1 MATDS
6 PSLFQEPAQRMFY
19 RRLSESLSAS
29 GWLRFTRLC
38 WQGRPIAF
46 HFGFQY
52 RGSFLWY
59 KPSFDILLARHS
71 PGEVLIRQLL
81 LLALDEDAH
90 TFDFGLGNEAF
101 KQRFATSTPVVKV
114 YGLYQN
120 NAKRYAG

>member
-6 PSLFQEPAQRMFY
+6 PSLFGEPAQRLFY
-19 RRLSESLSAS
+19 RRLCERLSAS

-46 HFGFQY
+46 HFGFLY
-52 RGSFLWY
+52 SGNFLWY

-81 LLALDEDAH
+81 LLALEEGAH

-101 KQRFATSTPVVKV
+101 KQRFATATPVVKV
-114 YGLYQN
+114 YGLYHKSIT
-120 NAKRYAG
+120 AHAG